1 MTLAPAAVVAQSV
14 DNGEPNHVVVGNTGD
29 TALAGADGGQIQPFT
44 TAELEDL
51 VAPVA
56 LYPDELLAIVL
67 PAATYPLQI
76 VQAARF
82 LDDLENDDSLQP
94 DEDWDESVVALL
106 NYPEVIDLLNSDLE
120 WTWQLGEAV
129 LNQEEEVIQ
138 AVETFRDRAL
148 LAGNLV
154 SMIVQRTALS
164 VPDRSLGM
172 LFGFARGIILI
183 GLVVMVAQILQMPDQ
198 PWWDDSKLVP
208 YGTAVADWMQQ
219 FLDAGVDYIEGTVEF

>member
-1 MTLAPAAVVAQSV
+1 MGFDLLLIVILLISMVMGVMRGFFRELLSIVGWILAIWVAWEYSHLLAPYLGSGLSPAVKIW
-14 DNGEPNHVVVGNTGD
+14 
-29 TALAGADGGQIQPFT
+29 AGRIILFIGV
-44 TAELEDL
+44 L
-51 VAPVA
+51 
-56 LYPDELLAIVL
+56 IV
-67 PAATYPLQI
+67 
-76 VQAARF
+76 
-82 LDDLENDDSLQP
+82 
-94 DEDWDESVVALL
+94 
-106 NYPEVIDLLNSDLE
+106 
-120 WTWQLGEAV
+120 
-129 LNQEEEVIQ
+129 
-138 AVETFRDRAL
+138 AL
-148 LAGNLV
+148 LAGNLA